1 MVEHSQIEYTM
12 LEEVPLDSE
21 LRGILLRLF
30 ISTEM
35 LSDQN
40 PQERSSKVLR
50 VEKTEIMR
58 VEAGLT

>member
-1 MVEHSQIEYTM
+1 MEHSQIEYTM

-21 LRGILLRLF
+21 LRGILFRLF